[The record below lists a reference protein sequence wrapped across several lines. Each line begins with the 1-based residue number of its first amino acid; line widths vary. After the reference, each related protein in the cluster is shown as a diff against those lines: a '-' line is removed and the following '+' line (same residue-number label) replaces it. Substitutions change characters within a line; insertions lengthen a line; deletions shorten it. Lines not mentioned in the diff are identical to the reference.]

1 MEPRRSDSQDHHCHE
16 ASHPSHVHDD
26 PLHQGAHSLSKR
38 EKMVMRLAYYVHH
51 NSEHGDFF
59 EKLAVEVAEL
69 GTEEAAQ
76 QIRVAA
82 AYTKRQN
89 EHLEHALKLLNSR

>member
-1 MEPRRSDSQDHHCHE
+1 MEPHRLDSQDHHCHD

-26 PLHQGAHSLSKR
+26 PLHQGTHSLSKR
-38 EKMVMRLAYYVHH
+38 EKMVMRLAYYVRH

-59 EKLAVEVAEL
+59 EQLADEVAEQ
-69 GTEEAAQ
+69 GTGEAAQ
-76 QIRVAA
+76 QIRAAA

-89 EHLEHALKLLNSR
+89 EHLENALKLLNSR